1 MNLISIRFAIF
12 SAVLLVFFYRIPQK
26 WQWVVLLAA
35 SFCFYLCAGTESLFF
50 ILFTIL
56 TTYFCARCIGR
67 NQARLNRFLSGHPA
81 LTREDKRCRRDTT
94 RRQNRLLLA
103 LCLTANFGL
112 LFFCKA
118 CLIQPLH
125 QALSDG
131 RLSFLTLALPLG
143 ISFFLFQSAG
153 YVIDVYRGTVPAE
166 RNPCKYALFVCY
178 FPQLIQGPIS
188 RFSPLSEQLFRGHPF
203 DGKEVSF
210 GLQRMLWGYF
220 KKLVVADRIAPAVAA
235 LRQSEYTGAAFGA
248 LTLFYAIQIYG
259 DFTGGIDIALGLSQA
274 LGIRLPENFC
284 RPFFSKS
291 TAEYWRRWHIT
302 LGQWMK
308 DDIFFPV
315 SVSAGVRKLSRISR
329 SHWNGFGKRLPV
341 YAASIV
347 TWLATGIWHG
357 LTPNFVLWGMLNC
370 LVIVVSEE
378 LTPLYRRFH
387 SRFALKDKPWYG
399 LFEIIRT
406 FLLMNLIRACDLFPH
421 VGDYWSRVCS
431 LFTGFHLRVFW
442 DGTLMGL
449 GLTGLDYLILAGS
462 AALMLAVS
470 LIQEKTGSVRELLWR
485 WPAPVRRGLLFLL
498 GLAVL
503 LMGHYGIGYQ
513 ASSFL
518 YNQF

>member
-1 MNLISIRFAIF
+1 
-12 SAVLLVFFYRIPQK
+12 
-26 WQWVVLLAA
+26 
-35 SFCFYLCAGTESLFF
+35 
-50 ILFTIL
+50 
-56 TTYFCARCIGR
+56 
-67 NQARLNRFLSGHPA
+67 
-81 LTREDKRCRRDTT
+81 
-94 RRQNRLLLA
+94 
-103 LCLTANFGL
+103 
-112 LFFCKA
+112 
-118 CLIQPLH
+118 
-125 QALSDG
+125 
-131 RLSFLTLALPLG
+131 
-143 ISFFLFQSAG
+143 
-153 YVIDVYRGTVPAE
+153 
-166 RNPCKYALFVCY
+166 
-178 FPQLIQGPIS
+178 
-188 RFSPLSEQLFRGHPF
+188 
-203 DGKEVSF
+203 
-210 GLQRMLWGYF
+210 MLWGYF

-274 LGIRLPENFC
+274 LGIRLPENFR

-470 LIQEKTGSVRELLWR
+470 LIQEKTGSVRKLLWR